1 MLPDFAN
8 TGFMIQ
14 GASLAAAVADCGDLQ
29 IATGLAEMMTA
40 YVILSRVT
48 KADGLLLLR
57 AFNPDL
63 FRMGAAPGPH
73 CLLKLLRAR
82 FNDTQTS
89 GAAQDSEEEYDLAA
103 ARAEYDQRIYGH
115 ESEQRKRKQ
124 FGQKYTCLQLRSM
137 IKKCVNFAQG
147 LDLS

>member
-1 MLPDFAN
+1 MP
-8 TGFMIQ
+8 
-14 GASLAAAVADCGDLQ
+14 
-29 IATGLAEMMTA
+29 A

-82 FNDTQTS
+82 FKQTQTP
-89 GAAQDSEEEYDLAA
+89 GAAQDSNEEYDLAA
-103 ARAEYDQRIYGH
+103 ATAEYNQRVCDH
-115 ESEQRKRKQ
+115 ESERRKRKQ
-124 FGQKYTCLQLRSM
+124 FNKLSNNWENTQNSQNTRTQKHDKS
-137 IKKCVNFAQG
+137 G
-147 LDLS
+147 

>member
-1 MLPDFAN
+1 MKIVRKGFTIIPDFAN

-82 FNDTQTS
+82 FKQTQTP
-89 GAAQDSEEEYDLAA
+89 GAAQDS
-103 ARAEYDQRIYGH
+103 RQR
-115 ESEQRKRKQ
+115 R
-124 FGQKYTCLQLRSM
+124 C
-137 IKKCVNFAQG
+137 A
-147 LDLS
+147 